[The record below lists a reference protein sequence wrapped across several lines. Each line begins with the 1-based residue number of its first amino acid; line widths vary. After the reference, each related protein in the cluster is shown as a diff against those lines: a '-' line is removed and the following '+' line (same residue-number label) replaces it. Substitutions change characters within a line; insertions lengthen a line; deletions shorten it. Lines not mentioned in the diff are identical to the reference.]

1 MSKFLI
7 NEPPLQVLPSLA
19 KEIGLNEAIVLQQVH
34 YWLNHAKVEHEGKM
48 WIYKSYDKWREQD
61 FPFWSIDT
69 IKRTVSSLRKQD
81 LLLVEAL
88 SSNSFNRVNHYTINY
103 TQLANINQK
112 DAAKPSATDSSKM
125 QQSTVATCTDH
136 SGNLQQSDSSKMQLW
151 GVAECNDVKETNKES
166 KKETNKDIGKKPHSI
181 PDDFKPTDK
190 QIEKMKTY
198 GINADLLLDSFINGS
213 KANGKKYK
221 CWNSAFSTWIN
232 NEIKWSNLKP
242 VEQQPTHPSYKPFEQ
257 EKSSLSIEEQRQ
269 ALLSVMGGDI

>member
-1 MSKFLI
+1 MFK
-7 NEPPLQVLPSLA
+7 PSL
-19 KEIGLNEAIVLQQVH
+19 
-34 YWLNHAKVEHEGKM
+34 
-48 WIYKSYDKWREQD
+48 S
-61 FPFWSIDT
+61 
-69 IKRTVSSLRKQD
+69 
-81 LLLVEAL
+81 
-88 SSNSFNRVNHYTINY
+88 
-103 TQLANINQK
+103 
-112 DAAKPSATDSSKM
+112 
-125 QQSTVATCTDH
+125 
-136 SGNLQQSDSSKMQLW
+136 
-151 GVAECNDVKETNKES
+151 ES
-166 KKETNKDIGKKPHSI
+166 KLGNKSELTQNSEINPNKLGNKSEVNSEINPTDKDTSNNKDTTNKDIGKKPHSI

>member
-1 MSKFLI
+1 MSKLLI
-7 NEPPLQVLPSLA
+7 NEPPLQVLPTLA
-19 KEIGLNEAIVLQQVH
+19 KEIGLNEAIALQQLH
-34 YWLNHAKVEHEGKM
+34 YWLNHGIWHKGSK
-48 WIYKSYDKWREQD
+48 WIYKPIHKWQQQD
-61 FPFWSIDT
+61 FPFWSE
-69 IKRTVSSLRKQD
+69 RTVRNVFNSLKKQN
-81 LLLVEAL
+81 LISVEKL
-88 SSNSFNRVNHYTINY
+88 NSNKQVRVNYYSINKSELKKI
-103 TQLANINQK
+103 TDRLDKVNKTNDWAILADCIWQHLPLPFGK
-112 DAAKPSATDSSKM
+112 SYHF
-125 QQSTVATCTDH
+125 H
-136 SGNLQQSDSSKMQLW
+136 SVKLTNCMWQE
-151 GVAECNDVKETNKES
+151 VPNVKETNKES

-190 QIEKMKTY
+190 QIEKMETY

>member
-1 MSKFLI
+1 MSKLLI
-7 NEPPLQVLPSLA
+7 NEPPLQVLPTLA
-19 KEIGLNEAIVLQQVH
+19 KEIGLNEAIALQQLH
-34 YWLNHAKVEHEGKM
+34 YWLNHGIWHKGSK
-48 WIYKSYDKWREQD
+48 WIYKPIYKWQQQD
-61 FPFWSIDT
+61 FPFWSE
-69 IKRTVSSLRKQD
+69 RTVRNVFNSLKKQN
-81 LLLVEAL
+81 LISVEKL
-88 SSNSFNRVNHYTINY
+88 NSNKQVRVNYYSINKSELKKI
-103 TQLANINQK
+103 TDRLDKVNKINDWAILADCMWQHLPLPFGK
-112 DAAKPSATDSSKM
+112 SYHF
-125 QQSTVATCTDH
+125 H
-136 SGNLQQSDSSKMQLW
+136 SVKLTSCMWQEVPN
-151 GVAECNDVKETNKES
+151 VKETNKEN

-242 VEQQPTHPSYKPFEQ
+242 VEQQPTHPSYKPFKQ